1 MEISCRN
8 ICFQTIK
15 QTFLFKYHVYT
26 VEKLQSLLFFFINNF
41 SCQSRNIPLVKNRN
55 ENQIKAI

>member
-8 ICFQTIK
+8 ICFQIIK

-26 VEKLQSLLFFFINNF
+26 VEKTAKSFVFFINNF

-55 ENQIKAI
+55 ENQIKVI